1 MDTMYNIA
9 ATEDF
14 KADVQEIFEYISI
27 NLDQKSSAL
36 RLMSKIDKSTL
47 SLREF
52 PFSCPVCEN
61 QSSVNERRKLIVN
74 NYIIIYEVNE
84 QNKTVTLLNCVY
96 ARSDYR
102 DLI

>member
-1 MDTMYNIA
+1 MRNIR
-9 ATEDF
+9 DSV
-14 KADVQEIFEYISI
+14 KD
-27 NLDQKSSAL
+27 LK
-36 RLMSKIDKSTL
+36 
-47 SLREF
+47 EF

-61 QSSVNERRKLIVN
+61 QSSENERRKLIVN